1 MDQRVVVVGA
11 GFAGL
16 QLVQDLAGAPCRIT
30 LIDQRNHH
38 LFQPLL
44 YQVATTL
51 LSTSEIAWPIR
62 RVLRDRPEVMT
73 LLARVSGVDRDAR
86 RVLLDDAAPVPF
98 DTLVLATGAR
108 HAYFGHDDWE
118 ADAPGL
124 KTLEDATIIR
134 RRLLLA
140 FEQAELAT
148 DPDERDAHLTFAIVG
163 GGPTGV
169 ELAGIVAD
177 LAHRVLPR
185 EFRRI
190 DTRTARIMLIEA
202 GPRLLPVFA
211 PDLSDYAAAALRHRG
226 VQVLTGRPVTDLSA
240 RHVTIGD
247 ESVPCR
253 TAIWAAGVQASP
265 AAAWLGAEADRAGR
279 VIVGPDLTLPG
290 DPRIL
295 VLGDTAHVTAAGGN
309 PVPALAPAAKQQG
322 RHAARVIRARL
333 AGRAAPGPF
342 RYAHGGN
349 QATIGRNAAVIDFG
363 RVRLTGR
370 LAWWIWG
377 IAHIYFLIGV
387 RSRLAVAINWL
398 WSFLSRQNPARL
410 ITQRDVLRSDPVERI
425 PRAQVDTAGGHAMTR
440 ETPKDPNPATDP
452 PRQNGQGDHE
462 GVPHSPEEFDVMN
475 PAKAEKTPGGPQENQ

>member
-1 MDQRVVVVGA
+1 MAHRLVVVGA

-16 QLVQDLAGAPCRIT
+16 HLVQELRGAPCDIT

-62 RVLRDRPEVMT
+62 RVLRDRPEVTT
-73 LLARVSGVDRDAR
+73 LLARVTGVDRTAR
-86 RVLLDDAAPVPF
+86 LVLLEDADPVPF

-108 HAYFGHDDWE
+108 HAYFGHDAWE
-118 ADAPGL
+118 PDAPGL
-124 KTLEDATIIR
+124 KTLEDATTIR

-140 FEQAELAT
+140 FERAELT
-148 DPDERDAHLTFAIVG
+148 RDPAERDANLTFAIIG

-211 PDLSDYAAAALRHRG
+211 PALSDYAASALTGRG
-226 VQVLTGRPVTDLSA
+226 VQVLTGRPVMDVSA

-247 ESVPCR
+247 ERVPCR
-253 TAIWAAGVQASP
+253 TVIWAAGVQAS
-265 AAAWLGAEADRAGR
+265 AAAEWLGAEADRAGR
-279 VIVGPDLTLPG
+279 VVVGPDLTLPG
-290 DPRIL
+290 DPAIL
-295 VLGDTAHVTAAGGN
+295 VLGDTAHVTVNGN
-309 PVPALAPAAKQQG
+309 QVPALAPAAKQQG
-322 RHAARVIRARL
+322 QYAARLIRARL
-333 AGRAAPGPF
+333 AGRGAPGPF
-342 RYAHGGN
+342 RYAHQGN

-398 WSFLSRQNPARL
+398 WSFASRQNPARL
-410 ITQRDVLRSDPVERI
+410 ITQKDVLRAEARGTQTPAKGWS
-425 PRAQVDTAGGHAMTR
+425 AGGHDMTR
-440 ETPKDPNPATDP
+440 ETPKAKNPATDP
-452 PRQNGQGDHE
+452 PRQHGQGDHE

-475 PAKAEKTPGGPQENQ
+475 PAKAEKIPGGPQENL

>member
-1 MDQRVVVVGA
+1 MTQSPAAAKHRVVVVGA

-16 QLVQDLAGAPCRIT
+16 YLVQGLKGAGCAIT

-62 RVLRDRPEVMT
+62 RVLRDRPDVET
-73 LLARVSGVDRDAR
+73 LLARVTGIDRAGGQ
-86 RVLLDDAAPVPF
+86 VLLETGDRVPF

-108 HAYFGHDDWE
+108 HAYFGHDEWE

-124 KTLEDATIIR
+124 KTLEDATTIR

-140 FEQAELAT
+140 FERAELTLDAA
-148 DPDERDAHLTFAIVG
+148 ERDANLTFAIIG

-169 ELAGIVAD
+169 ELAGILAD

-202 GPRLLPVFA
+202 GPRVLPVFA
-211 PDLSDYAAAALRHRG
+211 QSLSDYAAAALQRRG
-226 VQVLTGRPVTDLSA
+226 VQVLTGRPVTAISD
-240 RHVTIGD
+240 RQVTIGD
-247 ESVPCR
+247 EAVPCR
-253 TAIWAAGVQASP
+253 TVIWAAGVQASP
-265 AAAWLGAEADRAGR
+265 AAEWLGAEADRAGR
-279 VIVGPDLTLPG
+279 VMVDADLTLPG
-290 DPRIL
+290 DPRIF
-295 VLGDTAHVTAAGGN
+295 VLGDTAHVEVDGK
-309 PVPALAPAAKQQG
+309 PVPGLAPAAKQQG
-322 RHAARVIRARL
+322 QYAAAAIRARL
-333 AGRAAPGPF
+333 AGKPAPGPF
-342 RYAHGGN
+342 RYAHQGN
-349 QATIGRNAAVIDFG
+349 LATIGRNAAVIDFG
-363 RVRLTGR
+363 RIRLTGW

-377 IAHIYFLIGV
+377 VAHVYFLIGV

-410 ITQRDVLRSDPVERI
+410 ITQKETARRD
-425 PRAQVDTAGGHAMTR
+425 
-440 ETPKDPNPATDP
+440 
-452 PRQNGQGDHE
+452 
-462 GVPHSPEEFDVMN
+462 
-475 PAKAEKTPGGPQENQ
+475 

>member
-1 MDQRVVVVGA
+1 MTQAPAAARHRIVVVGA

-16 QLVQDLAGAPCRIT
+16 QLVQDLRGADCAIT

-51 LSTSEIAWPIR
+51 LATSEIAWPIR
-62 RVLRDRPEVMT
+62 RVLRDRPEVVT
-73 LLARVSGVDRDAR
+73 LLARVTGIDRAAR
-86 RVLLDDAAPVPF
+86 QVALENGGRVAF

-108 HAYFGHDDWE
+108 HAYFGHDEWE

-124 KTLEDATIIR
+124 KTLEDATTIR

-140 FEQAELAT
+140 FERAELTA
-148 DPDERDAHLTFAIVG
+148 DPAERDANLTFAIIG

-202 GPRLLPVFA
+202 GPRVLPVF
-211 PDLSDYAAAALRHRG
+211 PQGLSDYAAAALRRRG
-226 VQVLTGRPVTDLSA
+226 VQVLTGRPVTAISD
-240 RHVTIGD
+240 REVTIGD
-247 ESVPCR
+247 EAVPCR
-253 TAIWAAGVQASP
+253 TVIWAAGVQASP
-265 AAAWLGAEADRAGR
+265 AAEWLGAESDRAGR
-279 VIVGPDLTLPG
+279 VIVNAQLTLPD
-290 DPRIL
+290 DPGIF
-295 VLGDTAHVTAAGGN
+295 VLGDTAHVEMDGQ
-309 PVPALAPAAKQQG
+309 PVPGLAPAAKQQG
-322 RHAARVIRARL
+322 RYAAAAIRARL
-333 AGRAAPGPF
+333 AGKPAPGPF
-342 RYAHGGN
+342 RYAHQGN
-349 QATIGRNAAVIDFG
+349 LATIGRNAAVIDFG
-363 RVRLTGR
+363 RIRLTGW

-387 RSRLAVAINWL
+387 RSRLVVAVSWL

-410 ITQRDVLRSDPVERI
+410 ITQKEAARR
-425 PRAQVDTAGGHAMTR
+425 G
-440 ETPKDPNPATDP
+440 
-452 PRQNGQGDHE
+452 
-462 GVPHSPEEFDVMN
+462 
-475 PAKAEKTPGGPQENQ
+475 

>member
-1 MDQRVVVVGA
+1 MGHRVVVVGA

-16 QLVQDLAGAPCRIT
+16 QLVQDLRGVPCRIT

-62 RVLRDRPEVMT
+62 RVLRDRPEVTT
-73 LLARVSGVDRDAR
+73 LLARVTGVDRQAR
-86 RVLLDDAAPVPF
+86 AVTLEDGTQVPF

-118 ADAPGL
+118 AHAPGL
-124 KTLEDATIIR
+124 KTLEDATTIR

-140 FEQAELAT
+140 FERAELT
-148 DPDERDAHLTFAIVG
+148 PDPAERDAHLTFAIIG

-190 DTRTARIMLIEA
+190 DTRTSRIMLIEA

-211 PDLSDYAAAALRHRG
+211 PALSDYAAAALQRRG

-247 ESVPCR
+247 EDVPCR
-253 TAIWAAGVQASP
+253 TVIWAAGVQASP
-265 AAAWLGAEADRAGR
+265 AAAWLEADADRAGR
-279 VIVGPDLTLPG
+279 VMVGADLTLPG
-290 DPRIL
+290 DPQIL
-295 VLGDTAHVTAAGGN
+295 VLGDTAHVEANGN

-322 RHAARVIRARL
+322 QYAARLIRARL
-333 AGRAAPGPF
+333 AGRPAPGPF
-342 RYAHGGN
+342 RYAHQGN

-363 RVRLTGR
+363 RLRLTGR
-370 LAWWIWG
+370 PAWWIWG

-410 ITQRDVLRSDPVERI
+410 ITQKDILR
-425 PRAQVDTAGGHAMTR
+425 AGGGGTHDTAGGWSAGGPTMTR
-440 ETPKDPNPATDP
+440 ETPKQPNPATDP
-452 PRQNGQGDHE
+452 PRQNKQGDHE

>member
-1 MDQRVVVVGA
+1 MTHHVVVVGA

-16 QLVQDLAGAPCRIT
+16 QLVKDLAGAGCRIT

-62 RVLRDRPEVMT
+62 RVLRNRPDVTT
-73 LLARVSGVDRDAR
+73 LLARVTGVDRVTQ
-86 RVLLDDAAPVPF
+86 RVMLENGTTVPY

-108 HAYFGHDDWE
+108 HAYFGHDEWE

-124 KTLEDATIIR
+124 KTLEDATTIR

-140 FEQAELAT
+140 FERAELAP
-148 DPDERDAHLTFAIVG
+148 DPAERDANLTFAIIG

-185 EFRRI
+185 EFRAI

-211 PDLSDYAAAALRHRG
+211 PKLSDYAAAALERRG
-226 VQVLTGRPVTDLSA
+226 VQVLTGRPVTQVS
-240 RHVTIGD
+240 REQVVIG
-247 ESVPCR
+247 EQPVPCR
-253 TAIWAAGVQASP
+253 TVIWAAGVQASP
-265 AAAWLGAEADRAGR
+265 AANWLGAEADRAGR
-279 VIVGPDLTLPG
+279 VMVDAHLTLPD
-290 DPRIL
+290 DPQVF
-295 VLGDTAHVTAAGGN
+295 VLGDTAHVETDGK
-309 PVPALAPAAKQQG
+309 PVPGLAPAAKQQG
-322 RHAARVIRARL
+322 QHAAAVIRARL
-333 AGRAAPGPF
+333 AGKPLPAPF
-342 RYAHGGN
+342 RYVHRGN
-349 QATIGRNAAVIDFG
+349 LATIGRNAAVIDYG
-363 RVRLTGR
+363 RFRLTGG

-410 ITQRDVLRSDPVERI
+410 ITQK
-425 PRAQVDTAGGHAMTR
+425 
-440 ETPKDPNPATDP
+440 ETG
-452 PRQNGQGDHE
+452 RRG
-462 GVPHSPEEFDVMN
+462 
-475 PAKAEKTPGGPQENQ
+475 